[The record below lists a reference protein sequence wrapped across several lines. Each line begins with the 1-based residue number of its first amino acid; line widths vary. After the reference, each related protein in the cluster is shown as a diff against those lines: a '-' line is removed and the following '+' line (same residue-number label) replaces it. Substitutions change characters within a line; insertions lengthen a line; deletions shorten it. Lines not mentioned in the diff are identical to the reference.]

1 MKKTKL
7 TPGTNLRWESSRMIL
22 PEHREAIIERN
33 QKSNIQAKPVL
44 DDQELQEISNA
55 MYSSYIQKT
64 LISLVLYGEYEN
76 RTINGIVQRVDSTNH
91 QIRIDDEWVKQEDIM
106 GYVREDA

>member
-7 TPGTNLRWESSRMIL
+7 THGANIRWESSRMML
-22 PEHREAIIERN
+22 PEHREALIDHKRR
-33 QKSNIQAKPVL
+33 SNIQPKPIL

-55 MYSSYIQKT
+55 VYSSFIQKS

-76 RTINGIVQRVDSTNH
+76 RTINGIVQRVDPIRQ
-91 QIRIDDEWVKQEDIM
+91 QIRVNGEWIKQTDIM
-106 GYVREDA
+106 GYVPEE